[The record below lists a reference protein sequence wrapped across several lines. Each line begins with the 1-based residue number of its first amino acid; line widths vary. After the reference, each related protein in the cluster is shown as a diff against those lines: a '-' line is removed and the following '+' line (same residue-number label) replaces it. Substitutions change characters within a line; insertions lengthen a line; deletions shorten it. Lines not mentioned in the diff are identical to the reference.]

1 MYLKALLRSL
11 SHRNFRL
18 FFLGQG
24 ISLVGTWMQQIAMSW
39 VVFQLTGSSFQLGL
53 VLFCGQIPSL
63 ILSPLAGVLVD
74 RWNRRRL
81 LLFTQSLAMIQAFAL
96 AALDMTGTI
105 AVWQILPLSV
115 FLGVVNTFDI
125 TGRQT
130 FLTEMVTN
138 RNDLSNAIALN
149 SSLMN
154 IARLLGPSLAG
165 LLLAE
170 TSASV
175 CFLINGISY
184 FAVLIALLAM
194 RLAPRVS
201 THHGKGL
208 REGLREGF
216 LYAFNFLPIRI
227 ILLTCCTASMVG
239 SSYNVI
245 LPEYSVQILH
255 GNARTLGMM
264 STAAGLGALGG
275 ALFLAARSSVLGLG
289 RWIWIALVLMGIG
302 FIAFAWATQFWMAYA
317 ALTVIGFGLMVQI
330 AASNTLLQTIV
341 EEDKRGRVM
350 SFFTMA
356 FLGMAPF
363 GSLLTGYVA
372 GTLGIPFA
380 FIMNGCVCLISALAF
395 FVLLPHLRELIHP
408 IYVRLNIISPIVSG
422 IEAASELK
430 LMTKE

>member
-1 MYLKALLRSL
+1 MYLKSLLRSL

-24 ISLVGTWMQQIAMSW
+24 ISLIGTWMQQIAMSW
-39 VVFQLTGSSFQLGL
+39 VVFQLTGASFQLGL

-63 ILSPLAGVLVD
+63 FLSPLAGVLID
-74 RWNRRRL
+74 RWSRRRL
-81 LLFTQSLAMIQAFAL
+81 LLLTQSLAMIQAFTL

-125 TGRQT
+125 IGRQT
-130 FLTEMVTN
+130 FLTEMVTD

-170 TSASV
+170 TNASV
-175 CFLINGISY
+175 CFLVNGVSY
-184 FAVLIALLAM
+184 FAVLLALLAM
-194 RLAPRVS
+194 RVAPHITR
-201 THHGKGL
+201 HNGKGL
-208 REGLREGF
+208 REELREGF
-216 LYAFNFLPIRI
+216 FYAFHFLPIRV
-227 ILLTCCTASMVG
+227 ILLVCCTASMVG
-239 SSYNVI
+239 GSYNVI
-245 LPEYSVQILH
+245 LPEYAVQILH

-275 ALFLAARSSVLGLG
+275 ALFLAARNSVVGLG
-289 RWIWIALVLMGIG
+289 RWIWIGLVLMGIG
-302 FIAFAWATQFWMAYA
+302 FIAFAWATQFWMAFT
-317 ALTVIGFGLMVQI
+317 ALTIIGFGLMVQI

-341 EEDKRGRVM
+341 EEDKRGRIM

-356 FLGMAPF
+356 FLGMAPL
-363 GSLLTGYVA
+363 GSLLTGYLA
-372 GTLGIPFA
+372 ETQGIAFV
-380 FIMNGCVCLISALAF
+380 FIMNGCVCLVSALVF
-395 FVLLPHLRELIHP
+395 FVLLPPFAQVNSSHL
-408 IYVRLNIISPIVSG
+408 Y
-422 IEAASELK
+422 AS
-430 LMTKE
+430 

>member
-1 MYLKALLRSL
+1 MYLKSLLRSL

-24 ISLVGTWMQQIAMSW
+24 ISLIGTWMQQIAMSW

-53 VLFCGQIPSL
+53 VFFCGQIPAL
-63 ILSPLAGVLVD
+63 FLSPLAGVLID

-81 LLFTQSLAMIQAFAL
+81 LLLTQSLAMIQAFTL

-125 TGRQT
+125 TGRQA
-130 FLTEMVTN
+130 FLSEMVTD

-175 CFLINGISY
+175 CFLVNGISY
-184 FAVLIALLAM
+184 FSVLLALLAM
-194 RLAPRVS
+194 RITPHITR
-201 THHGKGL
+201 HKGTGL
-208 REGLREGF
+208 LEELREGF
-216 LYAFNFLPIRI
+216 FYAFHFLPIRV
-227 ILLTCCTASMVG
+227 ILLVCCMASMVG

-255 GNARTLGMM
+255 GNARTLGML
-264 STAAGLGALGG
+264 SSAAGLGALGG
-275 ALFLAARSSVLGLG
+275 ALFLATRNSVIGLG
-289 RWIWIALVLMGIG
+289 KWIGIGLVMMGIG
-302 FIAFAWATQFWMAYA
+302 FIAFAWATQFWMAFT
-317 ALTVIGFGLMVQI
+317 ALTVIGFGLIMQM
-330 AASNTLLQTIV
+330 AASTTLLQTIV

-363 GSLLTGYVA
+363 GSLLAGYVA
-372 GTLGIPFA
+372 KTLGIA
-380 FIMNGCVCLISALAF
+380 TIFIMNGCVCLVGALVF
-395 FVLLPHLRELIHP
+395 FILLPRLRKLIRP
-408 IYVRLNIISPIVSG
+408 IYVRLNIIPPLVTG
-422 IEAASELK
+422 IEVASELK

>member
-1 MYLKALLRSL
+1 MTLNLLLRSL

-24 ISLVGTWMQQIAMSW
+24 ISLIGTWMQQIAMSW

-53 VLFCGQIPSL
+53 VLFCGQIPAL
-63 ILSPLAGVLVD
+63 FLSPLAGVLID

-81 LLFTQSLAMIQAFAL
+81 LLLTQSLAMIQAFTL

-125 TGRQT
+125 TGRQA
-130 FLTEMVTN
+130 FLSEMVTD

-165 LLLAE
+165 LLLAK

-175 CFLINGISY
+175 CFLVNGISY
-184 FAVLIALLAM
+184 FAVLLALLAM
-194 RLAPRVS
+194 RLAPHLKRHKG
-201 THHGKGL
+201 TGL
-208 REGLREGF
+208 REELREGF
-216 LYAFNFLPIRI
+216 LYAVQFLPIRV
-227 ILLTCCTASMVG
+227 ILLVCCIASMVG
-239 SSYNVI
+239 GSYNVI
-245 LPEYSVQILH
+245 LPEYAVQILH

-275 ALFLAARSSVLGLG
+275 ALFLAARNSILGLG
-289 RWIWIALVLMGIG
+289 KWIGIGLILMGIG
-302 FIAFAWATQFWMAYA
+302 FIAFAWATQFWMAFS
-317 ALTVIGFGLMVQI
+317 ALTVIGFGLMLQI

-341 EEDKRGRVM
+341 EEDKRGRIM
-350 SFFTMA
+350 SFFTMS
-356 FLGMAPF
+356 FLGMAPL
-363 GSLLTGYVA
+363 GSLFTGYIA
-372 GTLGIPFA
+372 ETLGIFFV
-380 FIMNGCVCLISALAF
+380 FIINAGVCLLSALIF
-395 FVLLPHLRELIHP
+395 FVLLPRLRKLIRP
-408 IYVRLNIISPIVSG
+408 IYIRLNIIPPLVAG

>member
-1 MYLKALLRSL
+1 
-11 SHRNFRL
+11 
-18 FFLGQG
+18 
-24 ISLVGTWMQQIAMSW
+24 
-39 VVFQLTGSSFQLGL
+39 
-53 VLFCGQIPSL
+53 
-63 ILSPLAGVLVD
+63 
-74 RWNRRRL
+74 
-81 LLFTQSLAMIQAFAL
+81 MIQAFSL

-105 AVWQILPLSV
+105 AVWQILPLSL
-115 FLGVVNTFDI
+115 FLGAVNTFDI

-175 CFLINGISY
+175 CFLVNGISY
-184 FAVLIALLAM
+184 LAVLVALLAM
-194 RLAPRVS
+194 RLAPHVTR
-201 THHGKGL
+201 HQELGL
-208 REGLREGF
+208 LEGLREGF
-216 LYAFNFLPIRI
+216 LYVFHFLPIRV
-227 ILLTCCTASMVG
+227 ILLTCCTASMMG

-245 LPEYSVQILH
+245 LPEYTVQILQ
-255 GNARTLGMM
+255 GNARTLGLM
-264 STAAGLGALGG
+264 SAGAGLGALGG

-302 FIAFAWATQFWMAYA
+302 FIAFAWATQFWMAFA
-317 ALTVIGFGLMVQI
+317 ALIVIGFGLMVQI

-363 GSLLTGYVA
+363 GSLFTGYLVGA
-372 GTLGIPFA
+372 QGIPFA
-380 FIMNGCVCLISALAF
+380 FIMIGCVCLVSALAF
-395 FVLLPHLRELIHP
+395 FVLLPGLRELIHP
-408 IYVRLNIISPIVSG
+408 IYVRLNIISPLVAG

-430 LMTKE
+430 LLTKE

>member
-1 MYLKALLRSL
+1 MYIKSLLRSL

-24 ISLVGTWMQQIAMSW
+24 ISLTGTWMQQIAMSW
-39 VVFQLTGSSFQLGL
+39 VVFRLTGSSFQLGI
-53 VLFCGQIPSL
+53 VLFCGQLPAL
-63 ILSPLAGVLVD
+63 LLSPLAGVLVD
-74 RWNRRRL
+74 RWGRRRL
-81 LLFTQSLAMIQAFAL
+81 LLITQSLAMIQAFVL
-96 AALDMTGTI
+96 AALDITDTI
-105 AVWQILPLSV
+105 AVWQILPLSL
-115 FLGVVNTFDI
+115 FLGIVNTFDI
-125 TGRQT
+125 TGRQA
-130 FLTEMVTN
+130 FLIEMVSD
-138 RNDLSNAIALN
+138 RKDLSNAIALN

-175 CFLINGISY
+175 CFLVNGISY

-194 RLAPRVS
+194 RLAPHVLRQQS
-201 THHGKGL
+201 LGL
-208 REGLREGF
+208 RDGLREGF
-216 LYAFNFLPIRI
+216 QYAFHFLPIRV
-227 ILLTCCTASMVG
+227 ILLVCCSASMVG

-245 LPEYSVQILH
+245 LPEYAVQVLH
-255 GNARTLGMM
+255 GNARALGLMG
-264 STAAGLGALGG
+264 TAAGLGALSG
-275 ALFLAARSSVLGLG
+275 ALFLASRKSVVGLG
-289 RWIWIALVLMGIG
+289 KWIWIGLVLMGFG
-302 FIAFAWATQFWMAYA
+302 FMAFAWATQFWMAFV

-372 GTLGIPFA
+372 GTLGISFA
-380 FIMNGCVCLISALAF
+380 FIINGGVCLISALAF
-395 FVLLPHLRELIHP
+395 FVVLPRLRVLIHP
-408 IYVRLNIISPIVSG
+408 IYVRLNIVSPIVTG
-422 IEAASELK
+422 IEMASELK